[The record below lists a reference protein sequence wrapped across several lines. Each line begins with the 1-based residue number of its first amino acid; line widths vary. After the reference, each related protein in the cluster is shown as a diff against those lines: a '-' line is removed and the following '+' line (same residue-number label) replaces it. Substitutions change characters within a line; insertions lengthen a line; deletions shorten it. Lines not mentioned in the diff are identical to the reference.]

1 MFKFSDLLIPVIQA
15 PMAGGINTPQ
25 LAAAVANAGGLG
37 SFGFAYSSPEK
48 IDADLKATT
57 ALLNAA
63 HSKRVN
69 ANFFV
74 FQEPKMPSIDV
85 QNQALADLRTVLSK
99 RPISVEIPKPPYIP
113 NLKDMLEPIWIH
125 RPDVLTFH
133 FGLPEQEF
141 IERAKELGIQ
151 VGITATCIDEAL
163 KIQATGAD
171 FIVVQGIEA
180 GGHRGIFHP
189 DQADE
194 KLSVSELL
202 KQLQAHVSIPMVAA
216 GGIMN
221 GRDIQGVLALG
232 AVAAQMGT
240 AFLVASESGASP
252 AHRRYV
258 LNEHGRG
265 AQFTQAFSG
274 RPAQGILNQ
283 YMMEMKNKTYLP
295 FPIQNLLTA
304 SMRKWAGEQ
313 DDGEYQNLWAG
324 TAYAKARAMSAQDLM
339 KTLQAELISLKNHP

>member
-74 FQEPKMPSIDV
+74 FQEPEMPSIDV

-99 RPISVEIPKPPYIP
+99 RPISVDIPKPPYTP
-113 NLKDMLEPIWIH
+113 NLKDMLEPIWTH

-133 FGLPEQEF
+133 FGLTEQEF

-283 YMMEMKNKTYLP
+283 YMMEMKSKTYLP